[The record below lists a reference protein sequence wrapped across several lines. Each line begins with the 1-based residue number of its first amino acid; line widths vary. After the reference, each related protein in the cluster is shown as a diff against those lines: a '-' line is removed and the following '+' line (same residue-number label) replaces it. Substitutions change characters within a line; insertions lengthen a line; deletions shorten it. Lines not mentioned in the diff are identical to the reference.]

1 MNRSESITK
10 LAPALAKAQG
20 KIEGAVKD
28 STNTFFNNSKYAD
41 LSSVMDAIR
50 EAMRENGLAYVQP
63 LSTQEN
69 RWYIE
74 TVIIHESGEWISSGQ
89 CEIVIKDKTNPQ
101 SFGSAVTYF
110 RRYCLTSM
118 VGVAQV
124 DDDGNAANHSQNY
137 PPQAKAPKEKP
148 AVKRQAQAPLS
159 AMEKME
165 LGKWVLPEGKFKGKK
180 LGDIPQEIALAYRE
194 DMMNNFGDIDAMPE
208 AAFKIFDNITAYYS
222 ELI

>member
-1 MNRSESITK
+1 MNKSESITK
-10 LAPALAKAQG
+10 IAPALAKAQG
-20 KIEGAVKD
+20 KIEGAIKD
-28 STNTFFNNSKYAD
+28 STNTFFNNAKYAD

-50 EAMRENGLAYVQP
+50 DAMKENELAYVQP
-63 LSTQEN
+63 LSTIEN

-74 TVIIHESGEWISSGQ
+74 TVIIHASGEWISSGQ

-124 DDDGNAANHSQNY
+124 DDDGNFASQSQHH
-137 PPQAKAPKEKP
+137 PPAVKKP
-148 AVKRQAQAPLS
+148 AVKRQPQVALS

-165 LGKWVLPEGKFKGKK
+165 LGKWVLPDGKYKGKK
-180 LGDIPQEIALAYRE
+180 LGDIPQEEALSYRAE
-194 DMMNNFGDIDAMPE
+194 MLRSFGNIDAMPD
-208 AAFKIFDNITAYYS
+208 AAFKIFDNLSEYYS